1 MKNLIISSFVTGLL
15 FISLVS
21 FSQSQLKIG
30 HVNFEEIMLA
40 LPESDS
46 AKSILE
52 KETKELQSAYEELT
66 VTYNQLYDEYQKDKL
81 IKTESPL
88 WKYDNAHQV
97 ISHPAQLEKIFR
109 LSYRNFHCRLAYFKE
124 IQWRAWFYRTKG
136 NRIRA
141 FIHHFLKRELTTIAR
156 GIKRCICKKFKME
169 KEFYR

>member
-21 FSQSQLKIG
+21 FSQPQIKIG

-66 VTYNQLYDEYQKDKL
+66 VTYNQLYDDYQKGLSSYSAIVKKTKEDELLDKQNRMS
-81 IKTESPL
+81 EFEQ
-88 WKYDNAHQV
+88 NASTTLQNRNAELV
-97 ISHPAQLEKIFR
+97 RPIVEKINKAIDKVATENGFTYI
-109 LSYRNFHCRLAYFKE
+109 LDIS
-124 IQWRAWFYRTKG
+124 KG
-136 NRIRA
+136 SVVFTSKDSQNITP
-141 FIHHFLKRELTTIAR
+141 LV
-156 GIKRCICKKFKME
+156 IKIVKP
-169 KEFYR
+169 